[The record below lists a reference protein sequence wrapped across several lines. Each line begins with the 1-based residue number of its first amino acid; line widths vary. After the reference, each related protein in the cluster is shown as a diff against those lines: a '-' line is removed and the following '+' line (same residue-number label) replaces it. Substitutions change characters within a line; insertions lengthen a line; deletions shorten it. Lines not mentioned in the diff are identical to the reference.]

1 MAMSVRRVIKIGF
14 TIILFISLIFGVPGC
29 RQRDGEGEGVPEPES
44 ESALPIGMTTEEL
57 AVYEAIEAVIAIQQD
72 SVRAKDSGL
81 YLSTIDGSN
90 ETYRNEATYFAQ
102 RLAYA
107 DISDFKMELLGIDLE
122 DDEHA
127 IAEIQQ
133 SYRLNDRL
141 NTVTYRE
148 RFVKSGASW
157 LDHDVAFEEKEV
169 GVLKVFYMPEV
180 GNPEGFIDL
189 IEKSLVNIDETFPDS
204 LAENVEI
211 KLYSDRE
218 LLRQKTDLGIAW
230 LFTGWAEEGH
240 AIKAFTGR
248 EPEYNYESLFTH
260 ELIHKLTISVSKG
273 NMPIWF
279 AEGLAIH
286 YGTFKVNGTTYME
299 DGTVSM
305 DDIKISVRELSE
317 THLERLTEQTDI
329 LTYYATA
336 GMVIRYLAETYGD
349 DQVFA
354 LYQALGN
361 YPFNDIASDPAW
373 GQHSDERLRA
383 VLQDILNLDMTELS
397 EGYLQWIEL
406 QTEGA

>member
-1 MAMSVRRVIKIGF
+1 MNKSLRL
-14 TIILFISLIFGVPGC
+14 LFKVGCVALLFMFLLFGLMGC
-29 RQRDGEGEGVPEPES
+29 GEGDREHES
-44 ESALPIGMTTEEL
+44 ELKPDFGSDSVMPNGLTPEEQE
-57 AVYEAIEAVIAIQQD
+57 VYKAIDAVIAIQEE
-72 SVRAKDSGL
+72 SVRAKDSDL

-90 ETYRNEATYFAQ
+90 ETYLKEATYFAH
-102 RLAYA
+102 RLDVA
-107 DISDFKMELLGIDLE
+107 DISDFKMKLLRIDLE
-122 DDEHA
+122 DDGHA

-133 SYRLNDRL
+133 SYRMNNQL

-169 GVLKVFYMPEV
+169 GVIKVFYMPEV
-180 GNPEGFIDL
+180 GNSEGFIEL
-189 IEKSLVNIDETFPDS
+189 IEKSLVNLEATFPDS
-204 LAENVEI
+204 LTETVEI

-248 EPEYNYESLFTH
+248 EPEYNYEALFTH
-260 ELIHKLTISVSKG
+260 ELIHKLTISVSRG

-286 YGTFKVNGTTYME
+286 YGTFKVNGSTYME
-299 DGTVSM
+299 DGMVSM

-329 LTYYATA
+329 LTYYAAA
-336 GMVIRYLAETYGD
+336 GMVVRYLAETYGD
-349 DQVFA
+349 DQVFG

-373 GQHSDERLRA
+373 GQHSDERLSA

-397 EGYLQWIEL
+397 EGYLEWIDL
-406 QTEGA
+406 QS

>member
-1 MAMSVRRVIKIGF
+1 MNMSFRFSIRVGCAV
-14 TIILFISLIFGVPGC
+14 ILFVLLLFSFMGC
-29 RQRDGEGEGVPEPES
+29 GDRAHES
-44 ESALPIGMTTEEL
+44 ELEPNADAGAAMPVGLTLEEQEVFK
-57 AVYEAIEAVIAIQQD
+57 AVDAVLELQED
-72 SVRAKDSGL
+72 SVRAKDSDL

-90 ETYRNEATYFAQ
+90 MTYMNESNYLAH

-107 DISDFKMELLGIDLE
+107 EISNFNMELLGISLE
-122 DDEHA
+122 DDGSA

-133 SYRLNDRL
+133 SYRLNNQL
-141 NTVTYRE
+141 NTVAYRE

-157 LDHDVAFEEKEV
+157 LDHDVAFEEKEI
-169 GVLKVFYMPEV
+169 GIIKVFYMPEV
-180 GNPEGFIDL
+180 GNPQGFIDL
-189 IEKSLVNIDETFPDS
+189 IEKSLENVDETFPDS
-204 LAENVEI
+204 LTENLEI

-248 EPEYNYESLFTH
+248 EPEYNYEALFTH

-286 YGTFKVNGTTYME
+286 YGTFKVNGSTYMD
-299 DGTVSM
+299 DGMVSM
-305 DDIKISVRELSE
+305 DDIKISVRDLSE
-317 THLERLTEQTDI
+317 THLELLTDQTDI

-336 GMVIRYLAETYGD
+336 GMVVRYLAETYGD

-354 LYQALGN
+354 LYQALGS
-361 YPFNDIASDPAW
+361 YPQNDIASDPAW
-373 GQHSDERLRA
+373 GQHADERLQA
-383 VLQDILNLDMTELS
+383 VFQEILNLDMTELS
-397 EGYLQWIEL
+397 DGYLQWLDL
-406 QTEGA
+406 QS

>member
-1 MAMSVRRVIKIGF
+1 MDMSVRRVIIIGL
-14 TIILFISLIFGVPGC
+14 TIVLLISTISGVTGC
-29 RQRDGEGEGVPEPES
+29 SKRDGKGKGITETDSSLPVGLTS
-44 ESALPIGMTTEEL
+44 EEQ
-57 AVYEAIEAVIAIQQD
+57 AVYMAIEEVIATQEE
-72 SVRAKDSGL
+72 SVREKDSAL
-81 YLSTIDGSN
+81 YLSTIDSSN
-90 ETYRNEATYFAQ
+90 ATYLMEATYFAH

-107 DISDFKMELLGIDLE
+107 NLSDFNMNLLGISIEGDGSC
-122 DDEHA
+122 

-133 SYRLNDRL
+133 SYRMHNQL

-148 RFVKSGASW
+148 RFIKSGASW

-169 GVLKVFYMPEV
+169 GVIKVFYMPEV
-180 GNPEGFIDL
+180 GNPAGFIEL
-189 IEKSLVNIDETFPDS
+189 IEKSLVNLEETFHNS
-204 LAENVEI
+204 LTENVEI

-248 EPEYNYESLFTH
+248 EPEYNYEALFTH
-260 ELIHKLTISVSKG
+260 ELIHKLTISVSRG

-279 AEGLAIH
+279 AEGLAVH
-286 YGTFKVNGTTYME
+286 YGTFKVNGSTYME

-305 DDIKISVRELSE
+305 DDIKISVLELSE

-336 GMVIRYLAETYGD
+336 GMVVRYLAETYGD

-361 YPFNDIASDPAW
+361 YPFNDIAVDPAW
-373 GQHSDERLRA
+373 EQHSDERLRA
-383 VLQDILNLDMTELS
+383 VLQDILNLNITELS
-397 EGYLQWIEL
+397 EGYLEWINL
-406 QTEGA
+406 QS